1 VIVDAAWQI
10 SASEDLAGP
19 GEPVRAPLG
28 DRLARRIV
36 DLIIQA
42 SITDSAVN
50 AAFQDVTQMLRHPG
64 TLAGPGVV
72 WRAWRARK
80 NPLPAPTPPLG

>member
-10 SASEDLAGP
+10 SASEDRTGP
-19 GEPVRAPLG
+19 EERYRMPVG

-42 SITDSAVN
+42 SVTDTAVN
-50 AAFQDVTQMLRHPG
+50 AVFQEVTQMLRHPS
-64 TLAGPGVV
+64 TLARPGVV